1 MSVAFRP
8 FAKDWYI
15 NNKIMDDF
23 IQDMLDAA
31 KLDREFDIPYL
42 AGYSKSGKKFYIDF
56 DMPKG
61 YINKVNKFIPTD
73 KYLMVHEFIEKTLE
87 EQFLKKGIDVPYQI
101 CHQVALRVE
110 RLAVENDGNDWN
122 EYNRFMMKEVEKIG
136 SRKDY
141 TNVPK
146 DLDLKPYYDEKDEA
160 TLKKMHAESLKNV
173 NIVLSETLE
182 LLPRLLK
189 GLTSKENVVE

>member
-1 MSVAFRP
+1 
-8 FAKDWYI
+8 
-15 NNKIMDDF
+15 MDLF
-23 IQDMLDAA
+23 IKDMLEAT
-31 KLDREFDIPYL
+31 KLNREYDIPYL

-61 YINKVNKFIPTD
+61 YINKAGTFVPTD

-87 EQFLKKGIDVPYQI
+87 EQFLKKGIDAPYQI

-110 RLAVENDGNDWN
+110 RLAVENDNADWN
-122 EYNRFMMKEVEKIG
+122 EYNKFMMREVKKIG

-146 DLDLKPYYDEKDEA
+146 DLDLKPYYDEDDEA
-160 TLKKMHAESLKNV
+160 TLKKMHVESLKNLD
-173 NIVLSETLE
+173 NLIAEQLE
-182 LLPRLLK
+182 LLPELLK
-189 GLTSKENVVE
+189 QLTEGKKSVQ

>member
-23 IQDMLDAA
+23 IKDMLQAS
-31 KLDREFDIPYL
+31 KLDRTYDIPYL

-61 YINKVNKFIPTD
+61 YTDKAGKFIETD
-73 KYLMVHEFIEKTLE
+73 TYLMVHEFIEKTLE
-87 EQFLKKGIDVPYQI
+87 EQFLKKGIDAPYQI

-110 RLAVENDGNDWN
+110 RIAVENDGVDWN
-122 EYNRFMMKEVEKIG
+122 EYNRFMMKEVKKIG
-136 SRKDY
+136 SRKEY

-146 DLDLKPYYDEKDEA
+146 DLDLKPYYDEKDKA
-160 TLKKMHAESLKNV
+160 TLKKMHAESVEDPLQDIKDQ
-173 NIVLSETLE
+173 LE
-182 LLPRLLK
+182 ILPLIMEALANATK
-189 GLTSKENVVE
+189 L